1 MSTPERP
8 LRVAIVGSGPS
19 GFYAAEA
26 LQKLR
31 PGTEVDMFDR
41 LPTPYGL
48 VRGGVAPDHP
58 KIKSVTR
65 VYDRIASAPEFRFL
79 GNVTIGGPLSHR
91 ELAAM
96 YDAVIYAT
104 GAQTDRPLGVP
115 GEDLQG
121 SHAATEFVG
130 WYNGHPDY
138 RDRHFDL
145 RVASVAVVG
154 MGNVAMDVT
163 RILAASEAELAPT
176 DLAAHALRE
185 LAASRVQTIH
195 VLGRRGPTQAAF
207 TNPELRELGE
217 MADADIV
224 VDPRELELDEHSA
237 HELKG
242 HEDRGVEKNLE
253 TLREFSTRPARGR
266 RRRIVLRFL
275 VSPVE
280 LVGATRVEAV
290 TLVRNRLVRAPGGEL
305 RAEPTAARET
315 LPAGLVFRSVGYRG
329 VPIAGLPFD
338 QRAGTMPNE
347 RGRVLTAP
355 GAMETLPGVYVV
367 GWLKRGPS
375 GVIGTNK
382 PDSSE
387 TVEGLLED
395 ASQGRIGRAPL
406 GDRRRVDG
414 LLAARGVHVVS
425 FDDWKRLDQ
434 LEQERGKARGA
445 PREKLTSVA
454 EMLEALAPGTPATGN
469 AQQETG

>member
-1 MSTPERP
+1 MTARARP

-26 LQKLR
+26 LQRVR
-31 PGTEVDMFDR
+31 PGTEIDMIDR

-65 VYDRIASAPEFRFL
+65 VYDRIASQPGFRFL
-79 GNVTIGGPLSHR
+79 GNVTVGRSVEHR
-91 ELAAM
+91 ELAAL

-115 GEDLQG
+115 GEELPG

-138 RDRHFDL
+138 RDRRFDL
-145 RVASVAVVG
+145 AVPHVVVVG

-163 RILAASEAELAPT
+163 RILASSEAELAPT
-176 DLAAHALRE
+176 DMAGHALRA
-185 LAASRVQTIH
+185 LAASGVQAIT
-195 VLGRRGPTQAAF
+195 VVGRRGPVQAAF

-217 MADADIV
+217 LADADVV

-242 HEDRGVEKNLE
+242 HEDRSVEKNLE
-253 TLREFSTRPARGR
+253 TLREFASRPPGTS

-275 VSPVE
+275 LSPVE
-280 LVGATRVEAV
+280 LVGANRVEGMRV
-290 TLVRNRLVRAPGGEL
+290 VHNRLVRAPGGDL
-305 RAEPTAARET
+305 RAEPTGKVEV

-329 VPIAGLPFD
+329 VPIPGLPFD
-338 QRAGTMPNE
+338 QRAGTMPND

-355 GAMETLPGVYVV
+355 GAVEFLPGVYVV

-382 PDSSE
+382 PDALES
-387 TVEGLLED
+387 VERLLED
-395 ASQGRIGRAPL
+395 ADAGRVGHHAL
-406 GDRRRVDG
+406 GDRTRLDG
-414 LLAARGVHVVS
+414 LLAARGLRIVS
-425 FDDWKRLDQ
+425 FDDWKRLDA
-434 LEQERGKARGA
+434 LEQERGRVRGA
-445 PREKLTSVA
+445 PREKLTSVDDMLAALNGA
-454 EMLEALAPGTPATGN
+454 EKERHHVH
-469 AQQETG
+469 